1 MRRRKK
7 KPQTFIRFRGTK
19 EVWLV
24 RHDEGQRVTLYDP
37 SMPQH
42 QLQSHLK
49 HGWEV
54 IKQWTN
60 V

>member
-1 MRRRKK
+1 MKR
-7 KPQTFIRFRGTK
+7 KPQTTYRYKGTR
-19 EVWLV
+19 EIWLV
-24 RHDEGQRVTLYDP
+24 RHHEGQRVTLYDP
-37 SMPQH
+37 AMPQH

-54 IKQWTN
+54 NRKWTN

>member
-19 EVWLV
+19 EVWLY

-37 SMPQH
+37 AMPQH

-49 HGWEV
+49 SGWEV
-54 IKQWTN
+54 HKQWTN